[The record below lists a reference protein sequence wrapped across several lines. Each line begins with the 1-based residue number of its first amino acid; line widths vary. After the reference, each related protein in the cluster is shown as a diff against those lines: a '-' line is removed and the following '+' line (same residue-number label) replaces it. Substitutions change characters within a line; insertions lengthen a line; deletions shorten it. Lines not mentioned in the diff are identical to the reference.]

1 MANYEA
7 PVLYN
12 AVTTAL
18 KTAGFMISNASRRVQ
33 VYEIEMGQFGAY
45 ASTDAPMLWDLSRGV
60 TATLAGTSIAANALD
75 TADSAAVTAFINAA
89 TAEFTPTTAG
99 NGLSLKQ
106 WGINQRG
113 FNRWRALD
121 DGDNLIIPAAAG
133 VGMGLRAASISAGY
147 ASSAVGNISWIE
159 R

>member
-1 MANYEA
+1 MANYSA

-12 AVTTAL
+12 AVTTTF
-18 KTAGFMISNASRRVQ
+18 KTAGFLWAVTRRAMI
-33 VYEIEMGQFGAY
+33 YEIEMGQFGSY
-45 ASTDAPMLWDLSRGV
+45 ASTDAPMIWDLSRGA
-60 TATLAGTSIAANALD
+60 TPTLAGSTVAANLLD
-75 TADSAAVTAFINAA
+75 IGDSVAASLFVNAA

-121 DGDNLIIPAAAG
+121 DGDNFIIPLTAG
-133 VGMGLRAASISAGY
+133 VGIGLRAASITSGY
-147 ASSAVGNISWIE
+147 AASAVGNVSFVE